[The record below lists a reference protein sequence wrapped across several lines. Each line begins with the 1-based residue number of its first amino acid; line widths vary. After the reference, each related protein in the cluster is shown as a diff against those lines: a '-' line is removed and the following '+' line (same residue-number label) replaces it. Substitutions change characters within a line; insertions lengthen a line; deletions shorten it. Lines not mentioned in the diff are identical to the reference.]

1 MTQIHFYDTGTDR
14 HIKDWPNWT
23 GIVPASG
30 DMVALHYG
38 DNNEEERHY
47 VVKTRTISGTDPDD
61 IRIFIQEI
69 RDDTTPSEVEI
80 EALRKEIESYNH

>member
-1 MTQIHFYDTGTDR
+1 MTQIHFYDT
-14 HIKDWPNWT
+14 
-23 GIVPASG
+23 
-30 DMVALHYG
+30 
-38 DNNEEERHY
+38 
-47 VVKTRTISGTDPDD
+47 GTDPDD